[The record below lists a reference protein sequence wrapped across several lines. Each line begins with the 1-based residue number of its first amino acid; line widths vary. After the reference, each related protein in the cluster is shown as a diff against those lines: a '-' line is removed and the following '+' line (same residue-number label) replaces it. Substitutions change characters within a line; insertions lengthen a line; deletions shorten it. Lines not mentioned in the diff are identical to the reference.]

1 MAQMVGASEI
11 ELAENARTLRSL
23 LIDTR
28 IIELANKRR
37 LHSLLQHHNFSF
49 HSSSTFSSDKDDVAD
64 EYAIQ
69 WAPIERLPA
78 FERLR
83 TSLFDKGDEK
93 EKRVIDVTKLGALEP
108 HSFIEK
114 LIKNIEN
121 NNLRLLRKI
130 RKRINK
136 VGVKLPTLEVR
147 YKNLCVKVE
156 CEVVHGKPL
165 PTLWNSLKRTIFVTN
180 SLPSLIRTSWPI
192 FSKLILT
199 PSMAMIET
207 VVRSME
213 FAKLLGT
220 KSRQAKISII
230 DDVSG
235 IIKPGRITLLLGPPG
250 CGKTSLLMALS
261 GNLNQSLKC
270 CIFWIGKIS
279 YNRYKLEEF
288 VPQKTSAYISQ
299 NDQHIPEMTVREI
312 LDFSACCQDV
322 MVEVSKREKEA
333 GIVPDPD
340 IDTYMKAISVKGLK
354 GTLQTDYILK
364 ILGLDI
370 CADTLVGDATRRGI
384 SSSEKRRL
392 TTGERIV
399 GPTKAL
405 FMDEITNG
413 VDSSTAFQIVTCIQQ
428 LVHITDATALVLL
441 LQPAPE
447 TFDLFDDLILMSE
460 GKIMYHGPRDHV
472 LEFFEDCGLRCPERK
487 GVISGKDQAQYWCHM
502 EVPYSYVS
510 VDMFSRKF
518 KESRYEKKLDEKL
531 SEPYDKSQS
540 HKDALSFSL

>member
-23 LIDTR
+23 LIETR

-49 HSSSTFSSDKDDVAD
+49 HSSFTFSSDKDDVAD
-64 EYAIQ
+64 HEYALQ

-83 TSLFDKGDEK
+83 TSLFDKDDEK
-93 EKRVIDVTKLGALEP
+93 GKRVIDVTKLGALER
-108 HSFIEK
+108 HIFIEK
-114 LIKNIEN
+114 LIKNIEDD
-121 NNLRLLRKI
+121 NL
-130 RKRINK
+130 
-136 VGVKLPTLEVR
+136 
-147 YKNLCVKVE
+147 
-156 CEVVHGKPL
+156 
-165 PTLWNSLKRTIFVTN
+165 
-180 SLPSLIRTSWPI
+180 RTSWPI

-199 PSMAMIET
+199 SSMATMQT
-207 VVRSME
+207 VE

-235 IIKPGRITLLLGPPG
+235 IIKPGRL
-250 CGKTSLLMALS
+250 A
-261 GNLNQSLKC
+261 
-270 CIFWIGKIS
+270 GKIS
-279 YNRYKLEEF
+279 YNGYKLEEF

-299 NDQHIPEMTVREI
+299 YDQHIPEMTVREI
-312 LDFSACCQDV
+312 LDFSACCQGVVSRADV
-322 MVEVSKREKEA
+322 ILEVSKREKEA

-340 IDTYMKAISVKGLK
+340 IDTYMKMPYHFMSIAAMAS
-354 GTLQTDYILK
+354 Q

-384 SSSEKRRL
+384 SSGEKRRL
-392 TTGERIV
+392 TTGEMIV

-428 LVHITDATALVLL
+428 LVHITDATALVSL

-447 TFDLFDDLILMSE
+447 TFDLFDDLILM
-460 GKIMYHGPRDHV
+460 
-472 LEFFEDCGLRCPERK
+472 CPERK
-487 GVISGKDQAQYWCHM
+487 GVADFIQEVISRKDQAQYWCHM

-518 KESRYEKKLDEKL
+518 KESRYGKKIEEDL
-531 SEPYDKSQS
+531 SKPYDKSQS
-540 HKDALSFSL
+540 LKDALSFSVYSLSKWEHF